1 MNLLE
6 NIMELIEN
14 FIIQIYDYLYNEED
28 DFEEELCNCSLCK
41 K

>member
-6 NIMELIEN
+6 NIMELIEH
-14 FIIQIYDYLYNEED
+14 FIIQIYDYLYNEAD
-28 DFEEELCNCSLCK
+28 DFEEESCNCSLCK